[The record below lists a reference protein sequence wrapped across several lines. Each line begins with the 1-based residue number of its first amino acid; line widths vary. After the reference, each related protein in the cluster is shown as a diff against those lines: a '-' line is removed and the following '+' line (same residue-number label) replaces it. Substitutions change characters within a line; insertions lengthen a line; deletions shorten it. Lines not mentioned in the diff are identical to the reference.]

1 MTLAIPCDACGS
13 PLRRDVV
20 TLRFST
26 SSTHYSTSGLTR
38 LASDSKD
45 EYLVCPACAPYVQA
59 CIAVLEGRVSAER
72 FTPREMAS

>member
-26 SSTHYSTSGLTR
+26 SSTHHSTSGHTR
-38 LASDSKD
+38 LAPDSKD
-45 EYLVCPACAPYVQA
+45 EYLVCPACASYVQA
-59 CIAVLEGRVSAER
+59 CIAVLEGRVSAEP
-72 FTPREMAS
+72 FSPREMAS